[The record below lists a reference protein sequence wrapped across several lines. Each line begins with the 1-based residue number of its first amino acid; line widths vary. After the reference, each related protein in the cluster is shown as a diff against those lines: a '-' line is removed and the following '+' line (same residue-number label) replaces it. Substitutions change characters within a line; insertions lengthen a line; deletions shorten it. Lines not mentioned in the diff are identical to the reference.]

1 MQDAFVWTEQY
12 SLGLPDVDREHQA
25 VFRMAQALNEAMLWG
40 DAGEELAG
48 FFARLAAYIRDV
60 ASHVREHDQFAAK
73 VAALEREFENGEGTV
88 TAETV
93 EFLRGWVGRH
103 ILGTDQRMARYLRG
117 AC

>member
-25 VFRMAQALNEAMLWG
+25 VFRMAQAL
-40 DAGEELAG
+40 AG
-48 FFARLAAYIRDV
+48 FFARLAVYIRDV
-60 ASHVREHDQFAAK
+60 ACHVREHDQFAAK